1 MLSKMLLCI
10 HPTGVPSNK
19 WPWSIWPPW
28 AFLHYP
34 RVCLQSHVAKLH
46 LYLCQWKKFP
56 SGNIS
61 RNQGKDLSN
70 VLRSE
75 EVTAGSQPHLP
86 FSPTPAKKCLV
97 FFPKDYPI
105 TLYRVFRGS
114 PWVVFGH
121 VAPPMTDKLVFWVT
135 EALPLPHLT
144 AVRRRTGEKGPPPP
158 RGDCNK
164 GIQKQ
169 TALVLWLM
177 FLLFFKSLHPAQHP
191 WGTKVRPVLTSQAV
205 TDIPRWAG
213 QVGGKEACFRGWT
226 WGQEKNKMPL
236 LYPLLCALQS
246 DRWDLHRI
254 LNGVSHVFMLHP
266 RVFLTTDLTNH
277 HLNELAES

>member
-19 WPWSIWPPW
+19 WPWSIWLPW
-28 AFLHYP
+28 AFFHYP

-61 RNQGKDLSN
+61 RNQGKDVSN
-70 VLRSE
+70 VLRSK

-105 TLYRVFRGS
+105 TLYRTLRGS

-121 VAPPMTDKLVFWVT
+121 VALPMTDKLVFWVT
-135 EALPLPHLT
+135 RALPLPHLT
-144 AVRRRTGEKGPPPP
+144 AVKRRAGGKGPPPP
-158 RGDCNK
+158 RGDCTK

-169 TALVLWLM
+169 TALVDGLI
-177 FLLFFKSLHPAQHP
+177 FLLFFKSLRPAQHP
-191 WGTKVRPVLTSQAV
+191 
-205 TDIPRWAG
+205 
-213 QVGGKEACFRGWT
+213 
-226 WGQEKNKMPL
+226 
-236 LYPLLCALQS
+236 
-246 DRWDLHRI
+246 
-254 LNGVSHVFMLHP
+254 
-266 RVFLTTDLTNH
+266 
-277 HLNELAES
+277 